1 MTKPVKRSVGYL
13 RKNVY
18 LSGSILTSGERRKLE
33 RLNTIMEAHFLTTHL
48 PHRDIENQS
57 IHSKSGDE
65 MFKSAVKAIEE
76 CDMFVAVLN
85 NNGLNLSNTCWEL
98 GYAYAHK
105 KPIFCLH
112 EGEFNINQW
121 GHLMLMNSS
130 VVCHNVE
137 ELKEQLDLT
146 LQNDKSKESSSYNK
160 K

>member
-1 MTKPVKRSVGYL
+1 MH
-13 RKNVY
+13 KNVY

-48 PHRDIENQS
+48 PHRDIETQS
-57 IHSKSGDE
+57 VDSKSRDE
-65 MFKSAVKAIEE
+65 MFKFAVKAIEE
-76 CDMFVAVLN
+76 CDMFVAVIN
-85 NNGLNLSNTCWEL
+85 NDLNLSNTCWEI

-121 GHLMLMNSS
+121 GQLMLMNSS

-137 ELKEQLDLT
+137 ELTEQLNLT
-146 LQNDKSKESSSYNK
+146 LQK
-160 K
+160 

>member
-13 RKNVY
+13 HKNVY

-48 PHRDIENQS
+48 PHRDIETQS
-57 IHSKSGDE
+57 VDSKSRDE
-65 MFKSAVKAIEE
+65 MFKFAVKAIEE
-76 CDMFVAVLN
+76 CDMFVAVIN
-85 NNGLNLSNTCWEL
+85 NDLNLSNTCWEI

-121 GHLMLMNSS
+121 GQLMLMNSS

-137 ELKEQLDLT
+137 ELTGQLNLT
-146 LQNDKSKESSSYNK
+146 LQK
-160 K
+160 

>member
-1 MTKPVKRSVGYL
+1 MH
-13 RKNVY
+13 KNVY

-48 PHRDIENQS
+48 PHRDIETQS
-57 IHSKSGDE
+57 VDSKSRDE
-65 MFKSAVKAIEE
+65 MFKFAVKAIEE
-76 CDMFVAVLN
+76 CDMFVAVIN
-85 NNGLNLSNTCWEL
+85 NDLNLSNTCWEI

-121 GHLMLMNSS
+121 GQLMLMNSS

-137 ELKEQLDLT
+137 ELTGQLNLT
-146 LQNDKSKESSSYNK
+146 LQK
-160 K
+160 

>member
-1 MTKPVKRSVGYL
+1 MH
-13 RKNVY
+13 KNVY

-48 PHRDIENQS
+48 PHRDIETQS
-57 IHSKSGDE
+57 VDSKSRDKI
-65 MFKSAVKAIEE
+65 FKFTVKAIEE
-76 CDMFVAVLN
+76 CDMFVAVIN
-85 NNGLNLSNTCWEL
+85 NELNLSNTCWEL

-121 GHLMLMNSS
+121 GQLMLMNSS
-130 VVCHNVE
+130 IVCHNVE

-146 LQNDKSKESSSYNK
+146 LQKISASS
-160 K
+160 

>member
-1 MTKPVKRSVGYL
+1 MH
-13 RKNVY
+13 KNVY

-48 PHRDIENQS
+48 PHRDIETQFLD
-57 IHSKSGDE
+57 SKSRDE
-65 MFKSAVKAIEE
+65 MFNFTVKAIEE
-76 CDMFVAVLN
+76 CDMFVAVIS

-112 EGEFNINQW
+112 EGEFDINQW
-121 GHLMLMNSS
+121 GQLMLMNSS
-130 VVCHNVE
+130 VVCNNVE

-146 LQNDKSKESSSYNK
+146 LQKISASS
-160 K
+160 

>member
-1 MTKPVKRSVGYL
+1 MH
-13 RKNVY
+13 KNVY

-48 PHRDIENQS
+48 PHRDIETQS
-57 IHSKSGDE
+57 VDSKSRDE
-65 MFKSAVKAIEE
+65 IFKFTVKAIEE
-76 CDMFVAVLN
+76 CDMFVAVIN
-85 NNGLNLSNTCWEL
+85 NELNLSNTCWEL

-121 GHLMLMNSS
+121 GQLMLMNSS
-130 VVCHNVE
+130 IVCHNVE

-146 LQNDKSKESSSYNK
+146 LQKISASS
-160 K
+160 